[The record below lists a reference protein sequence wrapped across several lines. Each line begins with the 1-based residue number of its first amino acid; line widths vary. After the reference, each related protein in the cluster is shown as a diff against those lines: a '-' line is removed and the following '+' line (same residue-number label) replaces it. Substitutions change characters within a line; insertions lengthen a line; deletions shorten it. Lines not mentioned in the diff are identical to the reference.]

1 MLEFSL
7 TLNAFLIV
15 TLVAVY
21 RPRASLIIANIALRQ
36 QLAALRAKHPRPRLS
51 NRTRLFWIA
60 LRRWWPPWRSV
71 LVIVTPDTVVRWHR
85 PGFRAFWRSR
95 SKPKGPRPIPAE
107 TRETIRRL
115 HKENHTWG
123 APRIHG
129 ELLRLD
135 FNVSEATVS
144 RYLARLGPRRPKPVS
159 NQTWVTFLRNHAPE
173 FSAMDFFT
181 VYDIFF
187 RRHYVFFVL
196 EHECR
201 KIRHFAVTTQPTGA
215 WVLQQL
221 REAFPYDA
229 SPISRLICDSDPLF
243 SGDVLEFISDVGIK
257 LYQFRGKPWMNGH
270 AERFVLS
277 ARQDVFNH
285 VIVLN
290 ENHLRR
296 LMTAFIFY
304 YHDDRTHI
312 SLGKATPA
320 NRNVEKPGP
329 DAELIAQPRLGG
341 LHHRYR
347 WSVKDA
353 A

>member
-1 MLEFSL
+1 MPHVLLVIRSL
-7 TLNAFLIV
+7 IA
-15 TLVAVY
+15 
-21 RPRASLIIANIALRQ
+21 ASLRTDRDLVLENVALRQ
-36 QLAALRAKHPRPRLS
+36 QLALYKARYPRPS
-51 NRTRLFWIA
+51 VADADRLFWIA
-60 LRRWWPPWRSV
+60 LSRWWPLWRDALTIVSPETV
-71 LVIVTPDTVVRWHR
+71 LRWHR
-85 PGFRAFWRSR
+85 RGFKAYWRRKSER
-95 SKPKGPRPIPAE
+95 GAPPSIPVE

-115 HKENHTWG
+115 HKENVTWG

-144 RYLARLGPRRPKPVS
+144 RYLARLGPRKPKQHP
-159 NQTWVTFLRNHAPE
+159 NETWVTFLRNHAPE

-187 RRHYVFFVL
+187 QRHYVFFVL
-196 EHECR
+196 DHGCR

-229 SPISRLICDSDPLF
+229 GPIRRLICDSDPLF
-243 SGDVLEFISDVGIK
+243 TRDVLDVISGVGIK
-257 LYQFRGKPWMNGH
+257 VYQFRGKPWMNGH
-270 AERFVLS
+270 AERFVGA
-277 ARQDVFNH
+277 ARADLFNH

-290 ENHLRR
+290 ESHLRR
-296 LMTAFIFY
+296 LMTAY
-304 YHDDRTHI
+304 VSYHHDDRTHI

-320 NRNVEKPGP
+320 NRDVEKPGP
-329 DAELIAQPRLGG
+329 GAELIAEQRLGG

-347 WSVKDA
+347 WSVRNA